1 MIAAGIGPY
10 EIVAKL
16 GAGRTGEVYRA
27 AGTTS

>member
-1 MIAAGIGPY
+1 MIAAGPY
-10 EIVAKL
+10 EIVDKL